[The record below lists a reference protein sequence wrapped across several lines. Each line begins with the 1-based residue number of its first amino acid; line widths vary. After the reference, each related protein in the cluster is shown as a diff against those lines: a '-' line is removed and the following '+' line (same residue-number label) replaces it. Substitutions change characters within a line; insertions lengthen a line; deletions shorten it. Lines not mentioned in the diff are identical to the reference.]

1 MRKLELKD
9 IVGYLPYGM
18 NFINKDGV
26 ILRMD
31 ALQVSGY
38 NVWAHQRYVKGK
50 KDERD
55 INYPYLKSLNCSGE
69 GDYLRRIKP
78 ILRPMSDLTKY
89 IAVKGYNDDKAFV
102 PMVALAE
109 RAFEIEIDAV
119 TGFAQNG
126 KCRGV
131 SFIFDYV
138 EYGFSY
144 SEDTDSFHTQIIS
157 PKQNI
162 ITDNQ
167 SQLFDLLNQWN
178 FDYRNL
184 IGEGLAIDINTF
196 KKEDRQWKL

>member
-9 IVGYLPYGM
+9 IVGYLPY
-18 NFINKDGV
+18 D
-26 ILRMD
+26 
-31 ALQVSGY
+31 LQVY
-38 NVWAHQRYVKGK
+38 NEQQDSKIDTIIGIFQEKFDFEHWSPLNS
-50 KDERD
+50 D
-55 INYPYLKSLNCSGE
+55 IENY
-69 GDYLRRIKP
+69 KP
-78 ILRPMSDLTKY
+78 ILRPMSDLTKS
-89 IAVKGYNDDKAFV
+89 IVVKGYNDDKKFV
-102 PMVALAE
+102 PIVALAE
-109 RAFEIEIDAV
+109 RSFEIEIDAV

-162 ITDNQ
+162 IADNQ
-167 SQLFDLLNQWN
+167 SQLFDLLNQWH

-184 IGEGLAIDINTF
+184 IEDGLAVDINTIN
-196 KKEDRQWKL
+196 